1 MGRIVLANHKGD
13 EVIATFD
20 PRNVESLQVAQA
32 RLTRFL
38 EDCVKQFGTKP
49 PVWGRHAAKPSSNPF
64 RETFRRRKRSCC
76 SRRLSAVRPG
86 DGG

>member
-20 PRNVESLQVAQA
+20 PRNAESLQVAQA

-49 PVWGRHAAKPSSNPF
+49 PVWARRCGQTQFEPF
-64 RETFRRRKRSCC
+64 Q
-76 SRRLSAVRPG
+76 G
-86 DGG
+86 DLTQAEEVLLQPPLVGG